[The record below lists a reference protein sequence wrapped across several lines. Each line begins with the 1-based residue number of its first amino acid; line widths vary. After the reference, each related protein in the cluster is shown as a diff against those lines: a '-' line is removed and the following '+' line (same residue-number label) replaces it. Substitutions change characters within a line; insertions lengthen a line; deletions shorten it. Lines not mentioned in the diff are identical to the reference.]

1 MKKSFTLLFSLLLA
15 FVSTAMAQ
23 ITDISQLNNDTKYT
37 VWTSSRG
44 GWAVNAEGTQFVSS
58 NDARL
63 GTTIDPMNPQLQFQ
77 FINDGSNYYLF
88 SVHANKYVKKD
99 CSLDAETGDALE
111 FFPQGDGTFVVKF
124 PSETYIDEA
133 DGQEKQRNFYIN
145 LGGSN
150 EMAVNGWS
158 TADPGNKVTITPVPA
173 AMVDVTWEYYI
184 DGQRVKTV
192 NERLGSNTNVTAPS
206 IDFFVVDSQ
215 SDYNTGSGASITIRV
230 NGHEELPFQKTTD
243 QSNPYWYALGIHT
256 NQAFY
261 AWHFNAVDALV
272 ETRIPEKGYTD
283 ISVLNDDAYFWC
295 ITGNIVEG
303 FKIYNKAAGF
313 DVTLNGT
320 ANTATVGTASD
331 GNDTWTIARSSSSI
345 ANACCFS
352 IPGMTDYINHQQ
364 QDGVHCLKYWGS
376 RDEGSSITFYAPA
389 SFVISG
395 LEAYAAA
402 PEGAVGYAAAL
413 SDPSTYDD
421 LQNAIISLQSNPYN
435 LDAAKSQAEFCNQLA
450 ASEIP
455 MTEGY
460 YRIYSALEG
469 LYNNS
474 KGVYFDG
481 GSFVWGSI
489 DQLHVDHIVKV
500 VPSNQEGKWCLIA
513 PNYNRYMQ
521 GVAGASNEAETE
533 NAGITL
539 NPLGGAQYNLVF
551 GNGTMHA
558 NNHDNGAGEGSNL
571 INYSAGMG
579 SASAW
584 YIVPANSLD
593 VQLATDASA
602 NGAYGAAY
610 LPFDVE
616 GEGLNVG
623 VLNSDQ
629 SVLKLQAVTEVPAGE
644 GFIIEAAP
652 YTQSVTLSIVNGAE
666 PVEANDIEGTLAP
679 TTLEDGHVFSV
690 GATIGFE
697 LSYDA
702 EVGANQAYI
711 ANSQYQGAIFL
722 RDSDGNITGIGQ
734 AQQGE
739 LNSQA
744 PVFDLSGRRVAGTVK
759 GGVYIQNGNK
769 FIVK

>member
-23 ITDISQLNNDTKYT
+23 RITEISQLDNNTKYT

-44 GWAVNAEGTQFVSS
+44 GWAVGADDNGTLKFMSS
-58 NDARL
+58 NDAGL
-63 GTTIDPMNPQLQFQ
+63 GMTLSDPMDTQLQFQ
-77 FINDGSNYYLF
+77 FINKEGSYYLF
-88 SVHANKYVKKD
+88 SVYANKYVKMD
-99 CSLDAETGDALE
+99 CSLDEETGDPIE
-111 FFPQGDGTFVVKF
+111 FLRQDDGTFVVKF
-124 PSETYIDEA
+124 NAVND
-133 DGQEKQRNFYIN
+133 DKYIN

-150 EMAVNGWS
+150 QMIVNGYN
-158 TADPGNKVTITPVPA
+158 TPDAGNKVTITPVPA
-173 AMVDVTWEYYI
+173 AMVDVTWEYYLN
-184 DGQRVKTV
+184 GQCLKTV
-192 NERLGSNTNVTAPS
+192 NERLGSNTNVTAPA
-206 IDFFVVDSQ
+206 IDFFVVDTQ
-215 SDYNTGSGASITIRV
+215 SATNTGSGDPITIQV
-230 NGHEELPFQKTTD
+230 TGHEELPFQKTTD
-243 QSNPYWYALGIHT
+243 QNNPYWYALGIHT

-295 ITGNIVEG
+295 ITGNIFEG

-402 PEGAVGYAAAL
+402 PEGAVGYAADL

-421 LQNAIISLQSNPYN
+421 LQNAISSLQSNPYDF
-435 LDAAKSQAEFCNQLA
+435 DAAKSQAEFCNQLA

-460 YRIYSALEG
+460 YRIYSALTP
-469 LYNNS
+469 LYEKS
-474 KGVYFDG
+474 KGVYFNG

-489 DQLHVDHIVKV
+489 DELHVDHIVKV

-558 NNHDNGAGEGSNL
+558 NEHGNGAGEGSNL
-571 INYSAGMG
+571 IDYSAGMG

-593 VQLATDASA
+593 VLLATDDSA

-629 SVLKLQAVTEVPAGE
+629 SVLKLQAVTAVPAGE
-644 GFIIEAAP
+644 GFIIEAEANTP
-652 YTQSVTLSIVNGAE
+652 SVTLSIVNDAA
-666 PVEANDIEGTLAP
+666 PVGANDIEGTLAP
-679 TTLEDGHVFSV
+679 TTLNAGHVFAV
-690 GATIGFE
+690 GETIGFA
-697 LSYDA
+697 LANNS
-702 EVGANQAYI
+702 EVGANQAYVTK
-711 ANSQYQGAIFL
+711 SEYQNIIFL
-722 RDSDGNITGIGQ
+722 RDSSGVTGIGE

>member
-15 FVSTAMAQ
+15 FVSTAVAQ
-23 ITDISQLNNDTKYT
+23 TVTDINELSDEKNYT
-37 VWTSSRG
+37 VWTSVRG
-44 GWAVNAEGTQFVSS
+44 GWAVGADDNGTLKFMSS
-58 NDARL
+58 NDANL
-63 GTTIDPMNPQLQFQ
+63 GTTLDNPMNTQLQFR
-77 FINDGSNYYLF
+77 FINKEGSYYLY
-88 SVHANKYVKKD
+88 SVHAEKYVKMD
-99 CSLDAETGDALE
+99 CSLDEEIGDPIVFLR
-111 FFPQGDGTFVVKF
+111 QDDGTFVVKF
-124 PSETYIDEA
+124 NAVND
-133 DGQEKQRNFYIN
+133 DKYIN

-150 EMAVNGWS
+150 QMIVNGYN
-158 TADPGNKVTITPVPA
+158 TPDDGNKVTIA
-173 AMVDVTWEYYI
+173 EANAMVAVTWEYYLG
-184 DGQRVKTV
+184 DQLLKTV
-192 NERLGSNTNVTAPS
+192 NESCYPNTDVTAPS

-295 ITGNIVEG
+295 ITGNIFEG

-402 PEGAVGYAAAL
+402 PEGAVGYAADL

-421 LQNAIISLQSNPYN
+421 LQNAISSLQSNPYDF
-435 LDAAKSQAEFCNQLA
+435 DAAKSQADFCNQLA

-460 YRIYSALEG
+460 YRIYSAFTP
-469 LYNNS
+469 LYEKS

-489 DQLHVDHIVKV
+489 DNLHVDHIVKV
-500 VPSNQEGKWCLIA
+500 VPSANQAGKWCLIA

-558 NNHDNGAGEGSNL
+558 NEHGNGAGEGSSL
-571 INYSAGMG
+571 IHYSGGMG

-593 VQLATDASA
+593 VQLATDEYA
-602 NGAYGAAY
+602 NGAFAAAY
-610 LPFDVE
+610 LPFDVA
-616 GEGLNVG
+616 GEGLRVG
-623 VLNSDQ
+623 VLNSNQ
-629 SVLKLQAVTEVPAGE
+629 AVLKLQNVTEVPAQQ
-644 GFIIEAAP
+644 GFIIEAAAHTP
-652 YTQSVTLSIVNGAE
+652 SVTLNIVSGAAAI
-666 PVEANDIEGTLAP
+666 EANDITGTLAP
-679 TTLEDGHVFSV
+679 TTLDAGHVFNV
-690 GATIGFE
+690 GETIGFE
-697 LSYDA
+697 RSYSA
-702 EVGANQAYI
+702 EVGANQAYVTK
-711 ANSQYQGAIFL
+711 SQHQSIISL
-722 RDSDGNITGIGQ
+722 RDSNGLTTGIGQ
-734 AQQGE
+734 AQQGG
-739 LNSQA
+739 LDSQA

-759 GGVYIQNGNK
+759 GGVYIQNGHK

>member
-44 GWAVNAEGTQFVSS
+44 GWAVNAEGTLFVSS
-58 NDARL
+58 NQACS
-63 GTTIDPMNPQLQFQ
+63 TTTLDPTNKQFHFQ
-77 FINDGSNYYLF
+77 FINNGGSYYLF
-88 SVHANKYVKKD
+88 SSFANKYVNMNG
-99 CSLDAETGDALE
+99 SLNADAGDPIQLL
-111 FFPQGDGTFVVKF
+111 QQTDGTFVVKF
-124 PSETYIDEA
+124 DDTH
-133 DGQEKQRNFYIN
+133 YIN
-145 LGGSN
+145 LNGESN
-150 EMAVNGWS
+150 MAIDDWS
-158 TADPGNKVTITPVPA
+158 DADGGNKVTITPVPA
-173 AMVDVTWEYYI
+173 AMVDVTWEYYLN
-184 DGQRVKTV
+184 GTLVKTV

-295 ITGNIVEG
+295 ITGNIFEG

-331 GNDTWTIARSSSSI
+331 GNDTWTIARSNSSI

-402 PEGAVGYAAAL
+402 PEGAVGYAADL

-421 LQNAIISLQSNPYN
+421 LQNAISSLQSNPYDF
-435 LDAAKSQAEFCNQLA
+435 DAAKSQAEFCNQLA

-460 YRIYSALEG
+460 YRIYSALTP
-469 LYNNS
+469 LYEKS
-474 KGVYFDG
+474 KGVYFNG

-489 DQLHVDHIVKV
+489 DELHVDHIVKV

-629 SVLKLQAVTEVPAGE
+629 SVLKLQAVTAVPAGE
-644 GFIIEAAP
+644 GFIIEAEANTP
-652 YTQSVTLSIVNGAE
+652 SVTLSIVNGAD

-679 TTLEDGHVFSV
+679 TTLDAGHVFAV
-690 GATIGFE
+690 GETIGFA
-697 LSYDA
+697 LANNS
-702 EVGANQAYI
+702 EVGANQAYVTK
-711 ANSQYQGAIFL
+711 SEYQNIIFL
-722 RDSDGNITGIGQ
+722 RDSSGVTGIGE

>member
-23 ITDISQLNNDTKYT
+23 ITDISQLDNDTKYT

-44 GWAVNAEGTQFVSS
+44 GWAVNADGTEFKSS
-58 NDARL
+58 QDVGL
-63 GTTIDPMNPQLQFQ
+63 GTTLDPMNEQFHFK
-77 FINDGSNYYLF
+77 FINEGGIYYLF
-88 SVHANKYVKKD
+88 SVKANKYVKMDKTLGEAASD
-99 CSLDAETGDALE
+99 PIE
-111 FFPQGDGTFVVKF
+111 FAPQGDGTFVVKF
-124 PSETYIDEA
+124 TDPED
-133 DGQEKQRNFYIN
+133 KHYIN

-150 EMAVNGWS
+150 QMEINGWS
-158 TADPGNKVTITPVPA
+158 TADAGNKVTIAVVPD

-184 DGQRVKTV
+184 DGQLVKTV
-192 NERLGSNTNVTAPS
+192 NERLGSNTDVTAAP

-230 NGHEELPFQKTTD
+230 DGHEELPFQKTTD
-243 QSNPYWYALGIHT
+243 QNNPYWYALGIHT

-421 LQNAIISLQSNPYN
+421 LQNAINSLQSNPYDF
-435 LDAAKSQAEFCNQLA
+435 DAAKSQAEFCNQLA

-460 YRIYSALEG
+460 YRIYSALTP
-469 LYNNS
+469 LYEKS

-489 DQLHVDHIVKV
+489 DELHVDHIVKV

-558 NNHDNGAGEGSNL
+558 NEHGNGAGEGSNL

-593 VQLATDASA
+593 VLLATDEWA

-629 SVLKLQAVTEVPAGE
+629 SVLKLQDVTEVPAQQ
-644 GFIIEAAP
+644 GFIIEAAAHTP
-652 YTQSVTLSIVNGAE
+652 SVTLNIVSGAAAI
-666 PVEANDIEGTLAP
+666 EANDITGTLAP
-679 TTLEDGHVFSV
+679 TTLDAGHVFNV
-690 GATIGFE
+690 GETIGFE
-697 LSYDA
+697 LSNSA
-702 EVGANQAYI
+702 EVGANQAYVT
-711 ANSQYQGAIFL
+711 NSKYQGAIFL
-722 RDSDGNITGIGQ
+722 RDSDGLPTGIGQ
-734 AQQGE
+734 AQQGG
-739 LNSQA
+739 LDSQD

-759 GGVYIQNGNK
+759 GGVYIQNGHK

>member
-15 FVSTAMAQ
+15 FVSTAVAQ
-23 ITDISQLNNDTKYT
+23 TVTDISQLSNDKKYT
-37 VWTSSRG
+37 VWTSGRG
-44 GWAVNAEGTQFVSS
+44 GWAVNAEKTQFKSS
-58 NDARL
+58 NDVGL
-63 GTTIDPMNPQLQFQ
+63 GTTLDNPMNKQLQFQ
-77 FINDGSNYYLF
+77 FINKDNSYYLY
-88 SVHANKYVKKD
+88 SVYAEKYVKMD
-99 CSLDAETGDALE
+99 RTLDEVNGDPIELLS
-111 FFPQGDGTFVVKF
+111 QGDGTFVVRF
-124 PSETYIDEA
+124 DDTH
-133 DGQEKQRNFYIN
+133 YIN
-145 LGGSN
+145 LGGSKQ
-150 EMAVNGWS
+150 MIVDDWS
-158 TADPGNKVTITPVPA
+158 TADDGNKVTIA
-173 AMVDVTWEYYI
+173 EANAMVAVTWEYYLG
-184 DGQRVKTV
+184 DQLLKTI
-192 NERLGSNTNVTAPS
+192 NESCYPNTDVTAAP
-206 IDFFVVDSQ
+206 IDFYVVDSQ
-215 SDYNTGSGASITIRV
+215 SAYNTGSGASITIRV
-230 NGHEELPFQKTTD
+230 DGHEELPFQKTTD
-243 QSNPYWYALGIHT
+243 QNNPYWYALGIHT

-261 AWHFNAVDALV
+261 AWHFNTVDALV

-421 LQNAIISLQSNPYN
+421 LQNAINSLQSNPYDF
-435 LDAAKSQAEFCNQLA
+435 DAAKSQAEFCNQLA

-460 YRIYSALEG
+460 YRIYSALTP
-469 LYNNS
+469 LYEKS

-489 DQLHVDHIVKV
+489 DNLHVDHIVKV
-500 VPSNQEGKWCLIA
+500 VPSANQAGKWCLIA

-558 NNHDNGAGEGSNL
+558 NEHGNGAGEGSNL
-571 INYSAGMG
+571 IDYSAGMG

-593 VQLATDASA
+593 VLLATDEWA

-629 SVLKLQAVTEVPAGE
+629 SVLKLQDVTEVPAQQ
-644 GFIIEAAP
+644 GFIIEAAAHTP
-652 YTQSVTLSIVNGAE
+652 SVTLNIVSGAAAI
-666 PVEANDIEGTLAP
+666 EANDITGTLAP
-679 TTLEDGHVFSV
+679 TTLDAGHVFNV
-690 GATIGFE
+690 GETIGFE
-697 LSYDA
+697 LSNSA
-702 EVGANQAYI
+702 EVGANQAYVT
-711 ANSQYQGAIFL
+711 NSKYQGAIFL
-722 RDSDGNITGIGQ
+722 RDSDGLPTGIGQ
-734 AQQGE
+734 AQQGG
-739 LNSQA
+739 LDSQD

-759 GGVYIQNGNK
+759 GGVYIQNGHK

>member
-15 FVSTAMAQ
+15 FVSTAVAQ
-23 ITDISQLNNDTKYT
+23 TVTDISQLSNDKKYT
-37 VWTSSRG
+37 VWTSVRG
-44 GWAVNAEGTQFVSS
+44 GWAVDAEGTQFKSS
-58 NDARL
+58 NDVGL
-63 GTTIDPMNPQLQFQ
+63 GTTLDNPMNKQLQFQ
-77 FINDGSNYYLF
+77 FKKKEDKYYLF
-88 SVHANKYVKKD
+88 SVHAGQYVKMD
-99 CSLDAETGDALE
+99 CTLDKETGDPIVFL
-111 FFPQGDGTFVVKF
+111 PQDNGTFVVKF
-124 PSETYIDEA
+124 DDSH
-133 DGQEKQRNFYIN
+133 YIN
-145 LGGSN
+145 IGSSN
-150 EMAVNGWS
+150 QITVDSWS
-158 TADPGNKVTITPVPA
+158 TADAGNKVTIA
-173 AMVDVTWEYYI
+173 EANAMVDVTWEYYL
-184 DGQRVKTV
+184 DGQLFKTV
-192 NERLGSNTNVTAPS
+192 KESCYPNTDVTAAP
-206 IDFFVVDSQ
+206 IDFYVVDSQ
-215 SDYNTGSGASITIRV
+215 SAYNTGSDASITIRV

-243 QSNPYWYALGIHT
+243 LSNPYWYALGIHT

-421 LQNAIISLQSNPYN
+421 LQNAINSLQSNPYDF
-435 LDAAKSQAEFCNQLA
+435 DAAKSQAEFCNQLA

-460 YRIYSALEG
+460 YRIYSALTP
-469 LYNNS
+469 LYEKS

-489 DQLHVDHIVKV
+489 DELHVDHIVKV

-558 NNHDNGAGEGSNL
+558 NEHGNGAGEGSNL

-593 VQLATDASA
+593 VQLATDQYA
-602 NGAYGAAY
+602 NGAFAVAY

-616 GEGLNVG
+616 GEGLRVG

-629 SVLKLQAVTEVPAGE
+629 SVLKLQDVTAVPAQQ
-644 GFIIEAAP
+644 GFIIEAAAHTP
-652 YTQSVTLSIVNGAE
+652 SGTLTIVSGAATI
-666 PVEANDIEGTLAP
+666 EANDITGTLAP
-679 TTLEDGHVFSV
+679 TTLDAGHVFNV
-690 GATIGFE
+690 GETIGFE
-697 LSYDA
+697 LSYSA
-702 EVGANQAYI
+702 EVGANQAYVT
-711 ANSQYQGAIFL
+711 NSKYQGAIFL
-722 RDSDGNITGIGQ
+722 RDSDGLPTGIGQ
-734 AQQGE
+734 AQQGG
-739 LNSQA
+739 LDSQA

-759 GGVYIQNGNK
+759 GGVYIQNGHK

>member
-15 FVSTAMAQ
+15 FVSTAVAQ
-23 ITDISQLNNDTKYT
+23 TVTDISQLSDNKNYT
-37 VWTSSRG
+37 VWTSVRG
-44 GWAVNAEGTQFVSS
+44 GWAVGANDDGTLKFKSS
-58 NDARL
+58 NDAGL
-63 GTTIDPMNPQLQFQ
+63 GTTLSDPTNTQLQFQ
-77 FINDGSNYYLF
+77 FKKKEDKYYLF
-88 SVHANKYVKKD
+88 SVHAGQYVKMD
-99 CSLDAETGDALE
+99 CTLDKETGDPIVFL
-111 FFPQGDGTFVVKF
+111 PQDNGTFVVKF
-124 PSETYIDEA
+124 DDSH
-133 DGQEKQRNFYIN
+133 YIN
-145 LGGSN
+145 IGSSN
-150 EMAVNGWS
+150 QITVDSWS
-158 TADPGNKVTITPVPA
+158 TADAGNKVTIA
-173 AMVDVTWEYYI
+173 EANAMVDVTWEYYL
-184 DGQRVKTV
+184 DGQLFKTV
-192 NERLGSNTNVTAPS
+192 KESCYPNTDVTAAP
-206 IDFFVVDSQ
+206 IDFYVVDSQ
-215 SDYNTGSGASITIRV
+215 SAYNTGSDASITIRV

-243 QSNPYWYALGIHT
+243 LSNPYWYALGIHT

-421 LQNAIISLQSNPYN
+421 LQNAINSLQSNPYDF
-435 LDAAKSQAEFCNQLA
+435 DAAKSQAEFCNQLA

-460 YRIYSALEG
+460 YRIYSALTP
-469 LYNNS
+469 LYEKS

-489 DQLHVDHIVKV
+489 DELHVDHIVKV

-558 NNHDNGAGEGSNL
+558 NEHGNGAGEGSNL

-593 VQLATDASA
+593 VQLATDQYA
-602 NGAYGAAY
+602 NGAFAVAY

-616 GEGLNVG
+616 GEGLRVG

-629 SVLKLQAVTEVPAGE
+629 SVLKLQDVTAVPAQQ
-644 GFIIEAAP
+644 GFIIEAAAHTP
-652 YTQSVTLSIVNGAE
+652 SVTLNIVSGAATI
-666 PVEANDIEGTLAP
+666 EANDITGTLAP
-679 TTLEDGHVFSV
+679 TTLDAGHVFNV
-690 GATIGFE
+690 GETIGFE
-697 LSYDA
+697 LSYSA
-702 EVGANQAYI
+702 EVGANQAYVT
-711 ANSQYQGAIFL
+711 NSKYQGAIFL
-722 RDSDGNITGIGQ
+722 RDSDGLPTGIGQ
-734 AQQGE
+734 AQQGG
-739 LNSQA
+739 LDSQA

-759 GGVYIQNGNK
+759 GGVYIQNGHK

>member
-23 ITDISQLNNDTKYT
+23 ITDISQLDNDTKYT

-44 GWAVNAEGTQFVSS
+44 GWAVNADGTEFKSS
-58 NDARL
+58 QDVGL
-63 GTTIDPMNPQLQFQ
+63 GTTLDPMNEQFHFK
-77 FINDGSNYYLF
+77 FINEGGIYYLF
-88 SVHANKYVKKD
+88 SVKANKYVKMDKTLGEAASD
-99 CSLDAETGDALE
+99 PIE
-111 FFPQGDGTFVVKF
+111 FAPQGDGTFVVKF
-124 PSETYIDEA
+124 TDPED
-133 DGQEKQRNFYIN
+133 KHYIN

-150 EMAVNGWS
+150 QMEINGWS
-158 TADPGNKVTITPVPA
+158 TADAGNKVTIAVVPD

-184 DGQRVKTV
+184 DGQLVKTV
-192 NERLGSNTNVTAPS
+192 NERLGSNTDVTAAP

-230 NGHEELPFQKTTD
+230 DGHEELPFQKTTD
-243 QSNPYWYALGIHT
+243 QNNPYWYALGIHT

-261 AWHFNAVDALV
+261 AWHFNTVDALV

-421 LQNAIISLQSNPYN
+421 LQNAINSLQSNPYDF
-435 LDAAKSQAEFCNQLA
+435 DAAKSQAEFCNQLA

-460 YRIYSALEG
+460 YRIYSALTP
-469 LYNNS
+469 LYEKS

-489 DQLHVDHIVKV
+489 DNLHVDHIVKV
-500 VPSNQEGKWCLIA
+500 VPSANQAGKWCLIA

-558 NNHDNGAGEGSNL
+558 NEHGNGAGEGSNL
-571 INYSAGMG
+571 IDYSAGMG

-593 VQLATDASA
+593 VLLATDEWA

-629 SVLKLQAVTEVPAGE
+629 SVLKLQDVTEVPAQQ
-644 GFIIEAAP
+644 GFIIEAAAHTP
-652 YTQSVTLSIVNGAE
+652 SVTLNIVSGAAAI
-666 PVEANDIEGTLAP
+666 EANDITGTLAP
-679 TTLEDGHVFSV
+679 TTLDAGHVFNV
-690 GATIGFE
+690 GETIGFE
-697 LSYDA
+697 LSNSA
-702 EVGANQAYI
+702 EVGANQAYVT
-711 ANSQYQGAIFL
+711 NSKYQGAIFL
-722 RDSDGNITGIGQ
+722 RDSDGLPTGIGQ
-734 AQQGE
+734 AQQGG
-739 LNSQA
+739 LDSQD

-759 GGVYIQNGNK
+759 GGVYIQNGHK

>member
-15 FVSTAMAQ
+15 FVSTAVAQ
-23 ITDISQLNNDTKYT
+23 ITDISQLDNGTKYT

-44 GWAVNAEGTQFVSS
+44 GWAVNADGTEFKSS
-58 NDARL
+58 QDVGL
-63 GTTIDPMNPQLQFQ
+63 GTTLDPMNEQFHFK
-77 FINDGSNYYLF
+77 FINEGGIYYLF
-88 SVHANKYVKKD
+88 SVKANKYVKMDKTLGEAASD
-99 CSLDAETGDALE
+99 PIE
-111 FFPQGDGTFVVKF
+111 FAPQGDGTFVVKF
-124 PSETYIDEA
+124 TDPED
-133 DGQEKQRNFYIN
+133 KHYIN

-150 EMAVNGWS
+150 QMEINGWS
-158 TADPGNKVTITPVPA
+158 TADAGNKVTIAVVPD

-184 DGQRVKTV
+184 DGQLVKTV
-192 NERLGSNTNVTAPS
+192 NERLGSNTDVTAAP

-230 NGHEELPFQKTTD
+230 DGHEELPFQKTTD
-243 QSNPYWYALGIHT
+243 QNNPYWYALGIHT

-421 LQNAIISLQSNPYN
+421 LQNAINSLQSNPYDF
-435 LDAAKSQAEFCNQLA
+435 DAAKSQAEFCNQLA

-460 YRIYSALEG
+460 YRIYSALTP
-469 LYNNS
+469 LYEKS

-489 DQLHVDHIVKV
+489 DELHVDHIVKV

-558 NNHDNGAGEGSNL
+558 NEHGNGAGEGSNL

-593 VQLATDASA
+593 VLLATDEWA

-629 SVLKLQAVTEVPAGE
+629 SVLKLQDVTEVPAQQ
-644 GFIIEAAP
+644 GFIIEAAAHTP
-652 YTQSVTLSIVNGAE
+652 SVTLNIVSGAAAI
-666 PVEANDIEGTLAP
+666 EANDITGTLAP
-679 TTLEDGHVFSV
+679 TTLDAGHVFNV
-690 GATIGFE
+690 GKTIGFE
-697 LSYDA
+697 FSNSA
-702 EVGANQAYI
+702 EVGANQAYVT
-711 ANSQYQGAIFL
+711 NSQYKGAIFL
-722 RDSDGNITGIGQ
+722 RDSDGLPTGIGQ
-734 AQQGE
+734 AQQGG

-759 GGVYIQNGNK
+759 GGVYIQNGHK